1 MQFHKTLTTIFRNT
15 AVLIRRFAYLLTRK
29 TTAALGGDLGREL
42 YGMDMR
48 EQVVVRQVI
57 AMAGQSVT
65 VRWNT
70 VGINKQKKLCLLEK
84 GNQLKISKNPFL
96 IDLAGNVYV
105 ILLDQSYKYLAIK
118 LSDYITDIYVSDQE

>member
-1 MQFHKTLTTIFRNT
+1 MQLHKTLTTIFRNT
-15 AVLIRRFAYLLTRK
+15 AVLIRRLAYLLTRK
-29 TTAALGGDLGREL
+29 TPAASGGDLERVL
-42 YGMDMR
+42 YGMDIC

-57 AMAGQSVT
+57 SMAGQSVT

-70 VGINKQKKLCLLEK
+70 VGFYKQNKLCLLEQ

-96 IDLAGNVYV
+96 IDQQGNVYV

-118 LSDYITDIYVSDQE
+118 LSDYISDIHVSDQE

>member
-1 MQFHKTLTTIFRNT
+1 MQLHKTLTTIFRNT
-15 AVLIRRFAYLLTRK
+15 AVLIRRLAYLLTRK
-29 TTAALGGDLGREL
+29 TPAALGGDLGREL

-57 AMAGQSVT
+57 SMAGQSVT

-70 VGINKQKKLCLLEK
+70 VGFNKQNKLCLLEK

-96 IDLAGNVYV
+96 IDQQGNVYV
-105 ILLDQSYKYLAIK
+105 ILLDQGYKYLAIK
-118 LSDYITDIYVSDQE
+118 LSDYISDIYVSDQG

>member
-1 MQFHKTLTTIFRNT
+1 MQLHKTLTNIFRNT

-29 TTAALGGDLGREL
+29 TTTALGGDLGREL

-57 AMAGQSVT
+57 SMAGQFIT
-65 VRWNT
+65 VRWDT
-70 VGINKQKKLCLLEK
+70 VGFNKQNKLCLLEK

-96 IDLAGNVYV
+96 IDQQGNVYI
-105 ILLDQSYKYLAIK
+105 ILLDQSYNYLAIK
-118 LSDYITDIYVSDQE
+118 LSDYITDIYVSDQG